1 VPGDSLKTLTG
12 GAPALPGVY
21 RFLGDGGKVLYIGK
35 ARNIRA
41 RLQGHLAN
49 PGDRRHRLILEK
61 ARSIDWTVTGS
72 ELDALVLEA
81 DLIRLHKPPM
91 NVDLRGTSYFPW
103 LMVTTDEEFPRIIIT
118 RNPDRSRNIPR
129 FGPYPDAS
137 NMRRLLSFLLDMHP
151 LRRCSP
157 SRLAPRRRP
166 CLMGQMN
173 RCPAPCTGADP
184 EAYHESVKALLRILG
199 GRWEEARES
208 IRAGMRKAS
217 EELRFE
223 DAARCRDLL
232 LRLDSFGWPAPESA
246 ADMVS
251 RDVFAVRDNWG
262 IVVQVRGGRF
272 MGTLRLPF
280 GSSWKL
286 AEAGER
292 LSLLIRSYYSETGD
306 IPREILCATEPDDAG
321 VLGHWLRSRREAPV
335 TVRVSRTGALRQL
348 LDVAERDLSHFLARL
363 AWRRPAGGAERR
375 KAALEAVADVLA
387 LGAPPAWMVCLDAS
401 THHGS
406 NAVAA
411 LVSFRDG
418 LPDRNGYRRFSMP
431 EELCRNDPAMIG
443 DAVRRFIAHL
453 EGPGPDLLL
462 VDGGITQLRAAW
474 EAGREALP
482 ETRFA
487 ALAKRDEE
495 ILAEPEEK
503 IISLPPDSPPVLLLR
518 AIRDEAHRFVIHF
531 HRTRRLREATH
542 STLDDIPGI
551 GPSLK
556 AALLKAFGS
565 VDRMAAADEAAL
577 CAVPGIGR
585 EKAARILRALKE
597 TSC

>member
-1 VPGDSLKTLTG
+1 MPGDSLRTLTG

-61 ARSIDWTVTGS
+61 ARTIDWTVTGS

-81 DLIRLHKPPM
+81 DLIRLHKPPL
-91 NVDLRGTSYFPW
+91 NVDLRATSYFPW
-103 LMVTTDEEFPRIIIT
+103 LMVTTDEDFPRIIVT

-129 FGPYPDAS
+129 FGPYPDAA
-137 NMRRLLSFLLDMHP
+137 NMRRLLSFLLEMHP
-151 LRRCSP
+151 LRRCS
-157 SRLAPRRRP
+157 SRRLSPRRRP

-173 RCPAPCTGADP
+173 RCPAPCTGASP
-184 EAYHESVKALLRILG
+184 EAYQRSVKALLRILG

-223 DAARCRDLL
+223 DAAHYRDLL
-232 LRLDSFGWPAPESA
+232 QRLDSFGWPAPESA
-246 ADMVS
+246 SDMVS
-251 RDVFAVRDNWG
+251 RDVFAVHDNWG

-286 AEAGER
+286 AENGER
-292 LSLLIRSYYSETGD
+292 LSLLIRCYYSETGD
-306 IPREILCATEPDDAG
+306 IPKEILCATAPDDAEI
-321 VLGHWLRSRREAPV
+321 LGNWLRSRREAPV
-335 TVRVSRTGALRQL
+335 TVRVCRTGPLRQL
-348 LDVAERDLSHFLARL
+348 VDIAERDLSHFLARL

-375 KAALEAVADVLA
+375 KAALEAVADVLD
-387 LGAPPAWMVCLDAS
+387 LKAPPAWMVCLDAS

-406 NAVAA
+406 NPVAA

-418 LPDRNGYRRFSMP
+418 LPDRSGYRRFSMP

-443 DAVRRFIAHL
+443 DAVKRFIAHL

-474 EAGREALP
+474 EAGREDLP
-482 ETRFA
+482 GTRFA
-487 ALAKRDEE
+487 ALAKKDEE
-495 ILAEPEEK
+495 ILAEPGEK
-503 IISLPPDSPPVLLLR
+503 VISLPQDSPPVLLLR

-531 HRTRRLREATH
+531 HRTLGLREATH

-556 AALLKAFGS
+556 AALLRAFGS
-565 VDRMAAADEAAL
+565 VERMAAADEAAL
-577 CAVPGIGR
+577 CVVPGIGR
-585 EKAARILRALKE
+585 EKAKRILKALRE
-597 TSC
+597 NPC

>member
-1 VPGDSLKTLTG
+1 
-12 GAPALPGVY
+12 
-21 RFLGDGGKVLYIGK
+21 
-35 ARNIRA
+35 
-41 RLQGHLAN
+41 
-49 PGDRRHRLILEK
+49 
-61 ARSIDWTVTGS
+61 
-72 ELDALVLEA
+72 
-81 DLIRLHKPPM
+81 
-91 NVDLRGTSYFPW
+91 
-103 LMVTTDEEFPRIIIT
+103 
-118 RNPDRSRNIPR
+118 
-129 FGPYPDAS
+129 
-137 NMRRLLSFLLDMHP
+137 
-151 LRRCSP
+151 
-157 SRLAPRRRP
+157 
-166 CLMGQMN
+166 
-173 RCPAPCTGADP
+173 
-184 EAYHESVKALLRILG
+184 
-199 GRWEEARES
+199 
-208 IRAGMRKAS
+208 
-217 EELRFE
+217 
-223 DAARCRDLL
+223 
-232 LRLDSFGWPAPESA
+232 
-246 ADMVS
+246 
-251 RDVFAVRDNWG
+251 
-262 IVVQVRGGRF
+262 
-272 MGTLRLPF
+272 
-280 GSSWKL
+280 
-286 AEAGER
+286 
-292 LSLLIRSYYSETGD
+292 
-306 IPREILCATEPDDAG
+306 
-321 VLGHWLRSRREAPV
+321 
-335 TVRVSRTGALRQL
+335 
-348 LDVAERDLSHFLARL
+348 
-363 AWRRPAGGAERR
+363 
-375 KAALEAVADVLA
+375 
-387 LGAPPAWMVCLDAS
+387 
-401 THHGS
+401 
-406 NAVAA
+406 
-411 LVSFRDG
+411 VSFRDG

-431 EELCRNDPAMIG
+431 EDLCRNDPAMIG